1 MTQLGRVSPDA
12 FARRLQ
18 AASFLLGLG
27 RPELSPSPF
36 EALAAGAA
44 FLNARYDVVDPGAR
58 GYQHDALA
66 TLGAPYVYNVQL
78 RDAPAVVAAA
88 RKAVRLRFASYVP
101 AAFTRAAV
109 VDRVCRSILEDV
121 GPCLCATPGGA
132 ATDADC
138 RNASLYTRTFFA
150 AAPPGGGG

>member
-1 MTQLGRVSPDA
+1 M
-12 FARRLQ
+12 
-18 AASFLLGLG
+18 AAS
-27 RPELSPSPF
+27 PTTDAT
-36 EALAAGAA
+36 ALTDDSDSNTSAATGTFA
-44 FLNARYDVVDPGAR
+44 PT
-58 GYQHDALA
+58 AL
-66 TLGAPYVYNVQL
+66 TDN
-78 RDAPAVVAAA
+78 DAAA
-88 RKAVRLRFASYVP
+88 LNDCFASYVP

-150 AAPPGGGG
+150 AAPPGGAGECWGRR

>member
-1 MTQLGRVSPDA
+1 MKQRRGAARRLPRDRDLGRVAAKGADLAPAVA
-12 FARRLQ
+12 F
-18 AASFLLGLG
+18 GPVG
-27 RPELSPSPF
+27 
-36 EALAAGAA
+36 GAYPA
-44 FLNARYDVVDPGAR
+44 
-58 GYQHDALA
+58 A

-78 RDAPAVVAAA
+78 RDAAAVVAAA

-101 AAFTRAAV
+101 AAFSREAV

>member
-1 MTQLGRVSPDA
+1 
-12 FARRLQ
+12 
-18 AASFLLGLG
+18 
-27 RPELSPSPF
+27 
-36 EALAAGAA
+36 
-44 FLNARYDVVDPGAR
+44 
-58 GYQHDALA
+58 
-66 TLGAPYVYNVQL
+66 VYNVQL